1 MVLIVDDGDG
11 DFSGLQQVSDEELA
25 GVFGQAHSAI
35 SDGLGSVPNEQKDK
49 NKIPQHTTGG
59 GSQPP
64 DTGTDYTTPVG
75 GGYGGGWNVDF

>member
-25 GVFGQAHSAI
+25 GVEGQAHSAI
-35 SDGLGSVPNEQKDK
+35 SDGVGSVPDK
-49 NKIPQHTTGG
+49 RDDDDKIPEHTTGG
-59 GSQPP
+59 DPLPS
-64 DTGTDYTTPVG
+64 DTGTDYTPPVG